1 MKFRLESG
9 MATSPVLLSLNE
21 ILFHVSRAAAGAGA
35 PAGICEEF
43 ATTASWLA
51 FIDMDPARAALPALD
66 ALARGES
73 SGDLVIRDSRLAC
86 RDDRIVSAL
95 FAGPVITDRLSMA
108 PAEPVT
114 LHVEKVDV
122 PLLLAG
128 AVAAAD
134 RDRARLFWHGGT
146 ATAIDIA
153 GGLAVLQGDIDRGQA
168 AVTVVANDPRDTM
181 SFSGSRHVVEEGRQT
196 ALDEGIP
203 VDGTAWS
210 GVLAY
215 YARTLVPSTARSR
228 SEGAGPSDET

>member
-1 MKFRLESG
+1 MGFRLESG

-21 ILFHVSRAAAGAGA
+21 ILFHFSRAAGGAGA

-43 ATTASWLA
+43 ATTAAWLA

-66 ALARGES
+66 ALASGES
-73 SGDLVIRDSRLAC
+73 SGDLVIRDNRLAC
-86 RDDRIVSAL
+86 RDGRMVSAL

-114 LHVEKVDV
+114 LRVEEVDV

-134 RDRARLFWHGGT
+134 RDHARLSWHGGT
-146 ATAIDIA
+146 ASVIDIA
-153 GGLAVLQGDIDRGQA
+153 GGMATLEGDCTRGRA
-168 AVTVVANDPRDTM
+168 AVTVVANAPGTTM
-181 SFSGSRHVVEEGRQT
+181 SSSGPRHAIEEGRGT

-203 VDGTAWS
+203 VDGAAWS
-210 GVLAY
+210 GILAY
-215 YARTLVPSTARSR
+215 YGRTLVPSSERSR
-228 SEGAGPSDET
+228 SEGAGPSDGT